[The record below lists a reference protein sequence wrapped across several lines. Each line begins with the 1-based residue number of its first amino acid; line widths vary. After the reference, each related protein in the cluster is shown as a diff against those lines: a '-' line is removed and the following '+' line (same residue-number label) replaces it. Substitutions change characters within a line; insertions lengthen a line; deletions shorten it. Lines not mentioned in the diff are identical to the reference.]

1 LPFNIGTHK
10 WLRLLLFAVG
20 LYLAFLPLWW
30 YSLDRVAAVAGPLAN
45 WIYGFFDPRV
55 TIYADG
61 RVLRML
67 ITGVGAQPV
76 ATGLR
81 LDLVTYGLPIF
92 AALVIATRADSILLK
107 VRGLIIGL
115 AIIAVLVV
123 PAAIAWARLTCLQI
137 DDQMDPGSG
146 RAGFL
151 FLAFHG
157 FALSQPVVA
166 IALWLGMLMLGT
178 FKRKKKREPLTA
190 SVGRNAPCPCGS
202 GRKYKRCCGQPQ
214 SA

>member
-1 LPFNIGTHK
+1 LPFNIGSRK

-67 ITGVGAQPV
+67 ITGIGAQPV

-115 AIIAVLVV
+115 AIMAALVV
-123 PAAIAWARLTCLQI
+123 PAAIAWARLTCLEI

-157 FALSQPVVA
+157 FAFSQPVIAV
-166 IALWLGMLMLGT
+166 ALWFGMMMLGM
-178 FKRKKKREPLTA
+178 FKQKSRQQLAPV

-202 GRKYKRCCGQPQ
+202 GRKYKRCCGRAL
-214 SA
+214 S